1 MTTHNIDRSQPEE
14 GATSTSTSIH
24 RCRSIDGSMSIDR
37 SIDRSIISI
46 DVARDGRGRGRR
58 ARVRA
63 CPRLRDAM
71 MTTTTTM
78 RATPSMTTTTT
89 RMAKMPTRTATTRTK
104 AVSSPRILVPDTDM
118 RGLSAKRAEVIEDMG
133 AFAAG
138 ELSGLLKDP
147 NTNWQPQDYLPDP
160 SSVDFLDEVR
170 GRESASARESERERE
185 GGFRVRVGDK
195 DVWRWVCARV
205 RVRACVMRVVCV

>member
-1 MTTHNIDRSQPEE
+1 
-14 GATSTSTSIH
+14 
-24 RCRSIDGSMSIDR
+24 MSIDR

-170 GRESASARESERERE
+170 GRESASARERERERE

>member
-1 MTTHNIDRSQPEE
+1 
-14 GATSTSTSIH
+14 
-24 RCRSIDGSMSIDR
+24 MSIDR

>member
-1 MTTHNIDRSQPEE
+1 M
-14 GATSTSTSIH
+14 G
-24 RCRSIDGSMSIDR
+24 SIDR
-37 SIDRSIISI
+37 ST
-46 DVARDGRGRGRR
+46 
-58 ARVRA
+58 
-63 CPRLRDAM
+63 CPRPRECLHDVRRQRDAKMATM
-71 MTTTTTM
+71 MTTTM
-78 RATPSMTTTTT
+78 RATPSMTTTK
-89 RMAKMPTRTATTRTK
+89 ATRTRAKATTRTK

-170 GRESASARESERERE
+170 GREGERARDARMRQAR
-185 GGFRVRVGDK
+185 GF
-195 DVWRWVCARV
+195 
-205 RVRACVMRVVCV
+205 

>member
-1 MTTHNIDRSQPEE
+1 M
-14 GATSTSTSIH
+14 
-24 RCRSIDGSMSIDR
+24 
-37 SIDRSIISI
+37 
-46 DVARDGRGRGRR
+46 
-58 ARVRA
+58 
-63 CPRLRDAM
+63 
-71 MTTTTTM
+71 
-78 RATPSMTTTTT
+78 
-89 RMAKMPTRTATTRTK
+89 
-104 AVSSPRILVPDTDM
+104 SSPRILVPDTDM

>member
-14 GATSTSTSIH
+14 GATSDIDIDIDIDP
-24 RCRSIDGSMSIDR
+24 SIDPSMDR

>member
-1 MTTHNIDRSQPEE
+1 MTT
-14 GATSTSTSIH
+14 
-24 RCRSIDGSMSIDR
+24 
-37 SIDRSIISI
+37 
-46 DVARDGRGRGRR
+46 
-58 ARVRA
+58 
-63 CPRLRDAM
+63 M
-71 MTTTTTM
+71 MM
-78 RATPSMTTTTT
+78 RATPSMTTKATTT
-89 RMAKMPTRTATTRTK
+89 RAKATTRTK

-170 GRESASARESERERE
+170 GREGERARDARMRKARR
-185 GGFRVRVGDK
+185 GF
-195 DVWRWVCARV
+195 
-205 RVRACVMRVVCV
+205 

>member
-1 MTTHNIDRSQPEE
+1 M
-14 GATSTSTSIH
+14 AT
-24 RCRSIDGSMSIDR
+24 
-37 SIDRSIISI
+37 
-46 DVARDGRGRGRR
+46 
-58 ARVRA
+58 
-63 CPRLRDAM
+63 M
-71 MTTTTTM
+71 MTTTTM
-78 RATPSMTTTTT
+78 RATPSMTTTKATTT
-89 RMAKMPTRTATTRTK
+89 RAKATTRTK

-170 GRESASARESERERE
+170 GRAGERARDARHAR
-185 GGFRVRVGDK
+185 GF
-195 DVWRWVCARV
+195 
-205 RVRACVMRVVCV
+205 